1 MALYYHKVALEQST
15 KEQSLIVTKMAEEAQ
30 VERNQITMSKSERG
44 QEDQGEKTRVH
55 FDDVLKEL
63 GEFGPYQ
70 RKIYFILFLPTIF
83 CAMHKLAWVFMGA
96 KVNHRCR
103 LEGEPDNSTY
113 DNWEGTTIQPRF
125 GLVTDLQS

>member
-1 MALYYHKVALEQST
+1 MIKWLFIILKLLST
-15 KEQSLIVTKMAEEAQ
+15 KEHSLIVTKMAEEAQ
-30 VERNQITMSKSERG
+30 VERNKITMSKSERG
-44 QEDQGEKTRVH
+44 QEDSGEKTQVH

-113 DNWEGTTIQPRF
+113 DNWEGTTIQPTF
-125 GLVTDLQS
+125 VIVTNLQS

>member
-1 MALYYHKVALEQST
+1 MVISGFGKKLKVLWLN
-15 KEQSLIVTKMAEEAQ
+15 KLRKMAEEVQ
-30 VERNQITMSKSERG
+30 LEQNEILLSKTEHSKGDE
-44 QEDQGEKTRVH
+44 GEKTRVH
-55 FDDVLKEL
+55 FDDVLKEV

-83 CAMHKLAWVFMGA
+83 SAMHKLAWVFLGA

-113 DNWEGTTIQPRF
+113 NSWIGTV
-125 GLVTDLQS
+125 L

>member
-1 MALYYHKVALEQST
+1 MALYYLKVALEQST

-30 VERNQITMSKSERG
+30 VERNQITTSKSEHG
-44 QEDQGEKTRVH
+44 QEDSGEKTRVH

-96 KVNHRCR
+96 KVSHRCR
-103 LEGEPDNSTY
+103 LEGELDNSTY
-113 DNWEGTTIQPRF
+113 DNWEGTTIQPTF
-125 GLVTDLQS
+125 VIVTNLQS

>member
-1 MALYYHKVALEQST
+1 MALYYLKVALEQLT
-15 KEQSLIVTKMAEEAQ
+15 KEHSLIVTKMAEEAQ
-30 VERNQITMSKSERG
+30 VERNQITTSKSERG
-44 QEDQGEKTRVH
+44 QEDSGEKTQVH

-83 CAMHKLAWVFMGA
+83 SAMHKLAWVFLGA

-113 DNWEGTTIQPRF
+113 NSWIGTV
-125 GLVTDLQS
+125 L